1 MEIHQ
6 LEHRVKLRR
15 DKSSQAI
22 DLATQRRWD
31 EAAVVN
37 QELLDVIPDDVEAL
51 NRLGKALSE
60 TGRYAAARKALEAAL
75 KVSPSNA
82 IAKKKFGT
90 DGRPKRRTYKQ

>member
-22 DLATQRRWD
+22 DLATQGRWD

-51 NRLGKALSE
+51 RQGS
-60 TGRYAAARKALEAAL
+60 
-75 KVSPSNA
+75 
-82 IAKKKFGT
+82 F
-90 DGRPKRRTYKQ
+90 